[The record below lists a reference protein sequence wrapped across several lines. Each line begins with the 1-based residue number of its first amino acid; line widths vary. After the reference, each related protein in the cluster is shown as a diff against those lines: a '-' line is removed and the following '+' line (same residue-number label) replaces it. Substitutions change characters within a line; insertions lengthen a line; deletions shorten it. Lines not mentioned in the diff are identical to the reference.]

1 MPQGVRI
8 ESFNDAVM
16 SDEML
21 NCEVQALITEFEE
34 LSDDKPSTIIGRKAV
49 VYIEEW
55 SCSKSTFCSSYAVP
69 NEESCGH

>member
-34 LSDDKPSTIIGRKAV
+34 LSDDKPSTIIGRK
-49 VYIEEW
+49 
-55 SCSKSTFCSSYAVP
+55 
-69 NEESCGH
+69 G